1 MRRYSFLDKDF
12 IYSALNKLRA
22 AFLAAR
28 DGNEVEE
35 IIKAVLTNDERMKIG
50 RRIEV
55 AQMLQAGLTHREIA
69 DQLKVG
75 LTTIKLVD
83 RKMHEHPRGYELIDL
98 RERKVEGEYSDK
110 AYKKVGGPKLVFK
123 KREYTGFRRKDVR
136 R

>member
-1 MRRYSFLDKDF
+1 
-12 IYSALNKLRA
+12 
-22 AFLAAR
+22 
-28 DGNEVEE
+28 
-35 IIKAVLTNDERMKIG
+35 LTNDERMKIG